1 MVTTSKC
8 AAEDVWRSYRGRA
21 DCETCIKELQ
31 YDFGADSV
39 CLQDCWATEA
49 ALNAVMI
56 KYNLMSLFRQA
67 AADQGVHKACD
78 SELTEVSDTQERAVK
93 NEASAQKNA
102 AQITQPAERE
112 KNSTEGRKKRK
123 KLAQNDCVP
132 CDLNS
137 SQRRGF

>member
-1 MVTTSKC
+1 MYQAPSTKHQAPSWKQPRRVVGIRQHLSVKPDAIGKTLPLFADDSVIKNYRYSALVTTSKC

-56 KYNLMSLFRQA
+56 GYNLMSLFRQE
-67 AADQGVHKACD
+67 AADQGVHKA
-78 SELTEVSDTQERAVK
+78 
-93 NEASAQKNA
+93 
-102 AQITQPAERE
+102 
-112 KNSTEGRKKRK
+112 
-123 KLAQNDCVP
+123 
-132 CDLNS
+132 
-137 SQRRGF
+137 